1 MVNRKRYRNT
11 RIAPKPV
18 QEEAKERDERSIG
31 EDCSFIFCFFLNKCT
46 TQYVCLCNTY
56 I

>member
-31 EDCSFIFCFFLNKCT
+31 EDCSFHSFASS
-46 TQYVCLCNTY
+46 
-56 I
+56 